1 MVWISLF
8 DNYSISLDVVGM
20 GKLWQKKM
28 MWFQIF
34 SIFYTQFALYALF
47 FGGLGYL
54 IVISMIC
61 GWFNLPTLMF
71 MGNVWGMIGYLV
83 ANIVAADATISIF
96 EMIEIKKLYENKM

>member
-54 IVISMIC
+54 LVLATVY
-61 GWFNLPTLMF
+61 GWFNLPTLML
-71 MGNVWGMIGYLV
+71 MANTWGFIGYMV
-83 ANIVAADATISIF
+83 ANVVVADATISIF
-96 EMIEIKKLYENKM
+96 EMAEINKLYKNKM